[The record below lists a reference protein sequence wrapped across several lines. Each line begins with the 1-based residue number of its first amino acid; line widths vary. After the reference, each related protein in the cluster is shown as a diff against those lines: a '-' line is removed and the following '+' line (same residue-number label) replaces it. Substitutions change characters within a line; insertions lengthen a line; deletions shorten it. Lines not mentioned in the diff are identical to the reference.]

1 MAPVKKK
8 KAISEKHKYK
18 KKYSQEDVYKAVQK
32 VGSGLSQREAAKLFK
47 VPRSTLQAK
56 LTFVIPV
63 EAARG
68 PFPYLTY
75 EEEKQIVEWILY
87 YSNRGFPITK
97 LMLQQNVQ
105 KIIIADNRKTPFVN
119 NKPGRTWYKSFMSRH
134 PEISVRVCQNLNTS
148 RVSATEEALKEW
160 FRVVDLELEKNQ
172 LKNID
177 PSRVF
182 NLDESAF
189 FLIPKG
195 DKVLAERGS
204 KSVYKVVH
212 GDEKESITVLFNVNA
227 SGTMVPPL
235 ILYWYERMPQSIIK
249 SIPADWFV
257 GSTDNG
263 WMTADAFLQY
273 IKGQFLPWLIKN
285 NIERPVVLYVDG
297 HCSHMTLEL
306 SMFCRENKICL
317 FSLYPNA
324 THVLQPLDVA
334 VFHPLKNAW
343 KKEVDAWRCENQFMR
358 MKRENFAPLLKQT
371 LEKMENLSSTIANGF
386 RTCGLQPFSADAVD
400 FNVLN
405 KKKKPQR
412 IAETITVDNSL
423 SKEVVEAQRDLLLFE
438 KRLDAT
444 VLQEFKNVFL
454 NERLSISDE
463 KNEGLFRYWADLKR
477 LCDECL

>member
-1 MAPVKKK
+1 
-8 KAISEKHKYK
+8 
-18 KKYSQEDVYKAVQK
+18 
-32 VGSGLSQREAAKLFK
+32 
-47 VPRSTLQAK
+47 
-56 LTFVIPV
+56 
-63 EAARG
+63 
-68 PFPYLTY
+68 
-75 EEEKQIVEWILY
+75 
-87 YSNRGFPITK
+87 
-97 LMLQQNVQ
+97 
-105 KIIIADNRKTPFVN
+105 
-119 NKPGRTWYKSFMSRH
+119 
-134 PEISVRVCQNLNTS
+134 
-148 RVSATEEALKEW
+148 
-160 FRVVDLELEKNQ
+160 
-172 LKNID
+172 
-177 PSRVF
+177 
-182 NLDESAF
+182 
-189 FLIPKG
+189 
-195 DKVLAERGS
+195 
-204 KSVYKVVH
+204 
-212 GDEKESITVLFNVNA
+212 
-227 SGTMVPPL
+227 
-235 ILYWYERMPQSIIK
+235 
-249 SIPADWFV
+249 
-257 GSTDNG
+257 
-263 WMTADAFLQY
+263 
-273 IKGQFLPWLIKN
+273 
-285 NIERPVVLYVDG
+285 
-297 HCSHMTLEL
+297 MTLEL

-405 KKKKPQR
+405 KKKKSQR

-477 LCDECL
+477 LCGECL